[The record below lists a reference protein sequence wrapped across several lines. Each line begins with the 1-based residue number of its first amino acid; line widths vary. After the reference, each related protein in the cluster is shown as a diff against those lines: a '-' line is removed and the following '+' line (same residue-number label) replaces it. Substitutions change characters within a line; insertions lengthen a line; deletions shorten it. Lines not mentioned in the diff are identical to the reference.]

1 MMTKEEALQCKARW
15 AEVNIFMI
23 EEERRKSYDQRL
35 AEWGAI
41 SRTIFNL
48 A

>member
-15 AEVNIFMI
+15 AEVMI

-35 AEWGAI
+35 AKWGAI